1 MPLTDNQI
9 LTPSAFHWPLTFT
22 LRRVEA
28 GCLTTEM
35 CSRRLTDFEAAFI
48 PNHAL
53 VEDESSLLGLPN
65 GAATIPA
72 NKNPEFWT
80 YCLARGDGSWG
91 VARIK
96 CGGFIDAYSARRRI
110 FGCPRCATNDL
121 HDRILM
127 RCISLYVSLY
137 SSMVDRISVFQDPS
151 DGGNVV
157 GLVGMFTLIVFASW
171 LGIRILRGQ
180 FNLER

>member
-1 MPLTDNQI
+1 
-9 LTPSAFHWPLTFT
+9 
-22 LRRVEA
+22 
-28 GCLTTEM
+28 
-35 CSRRLTDFEAAFI
+35 
-48 PNHAL
+48 
-53 VEDESSLLGLPN
+53 
-65 GAATIPA
+65 
-72 NKNPEFWT
+72 
-80 YCLARGDGSWG
+80 
-91 VARIK
+91 
-96 CGGFIDAYSARRRI
+96 
-110 FGCPRCATNDL
+110 
-121 HDRILM
+121 M